1 MFETNS
7 IIAFLS
13 IPIVIA
19 VSFLYYL
26 LSKTAIESAI
36 NEHQENKRGFSRW
49 VLVVIVLFALGI
61 YVVRVKPFSES
72 QWAIS
77 QWAIQTNPEISIA
90 ALLGLIYVAIEIPY
104 QLVKTAAKDAAEEL
118 LAAGDDRRNLA
129 RMKSAQTLATI
140 IARKLKVSCEL
151 QAFTSN
157 EEFVF
162 LTYIVDNKPVAT
174 RLKLNQA
181 DKADNWKKLGEWIMS
196 NYQKENP
203 QQ

>member
-1 MFETNS
+1 MFEANS
-7 IIAFLS
+7 IIAFFS
-13 IPIVIA
+13 IPVVIA

-26 LSKTAIESAI
+26 LVRTAIQSGI
-36 NEHQENKRGFSRW
+36 DEHQENRKPFNRW
-49 VLVVIVLFALGI
+49 ILVILVLLSLGVYI
-61 YVVRVKPFSES
+61 AYVRPFSES
-72 QWAIS
+72 WTFSA
-77 QWAIQTNPEISIA
+77 NPEISIIVV
-90 ALLGLIYVAIEIPY
+90 LELVYIAIEIPY
-104 QLVKTAAKDAAEEL
+104 QLVKIAAKDAAEEL
-118 LAAGDDRRNLA
+118 LAAGDDRRNIA
-129 RMKSAQTLATI
+129 RMKSAQTLAVI

-162 LTYIVDNKPVAT
+162 LTYIVNNKPIAT